1 MPPGADRYPEV
12 ADRERRRFL
21 TEVARENCATGW
33 QLRAGDAANFAIGQ
47 GDVLAT
53 PLQMAVLYGAIADGG
68 TVRTPRVGAAL
79 VDPVSGERTA
89 LDPGPTHRAPLSA
102 ATDRYLRSALRRV
115 VTSGTAAAAFA
126 GMPADW
132 PVAGKTGTG
141 EVVGKRDTSWF
152 VSYAPATRPRWVVA
166 AVVAQGGPGGST
178 AAPVTARCTSPCAG
192 WAERHE
198 PQRPDRLT
206 GMLTSTSWCSVLV
219 WWYVAAIRASQ
230 LGKKVAVVEKKY
242 WGGVCLNVGCI
253 PSKALIKNAELA
265 HTLQHEK
272 ELYGI
277 EGEATMK
284 YGATHAR
291 SRKVSAGIVKG
302 VHFLMKKNKI
312 EEVDGWGTLTSAT
325 SMDVA
330 LNDGSTRQLT
340 FDHLIIA
347 AGAVTRMLPGV
358 EVSQN
363 VVTYEEQI
371 LDENLPGSI
380 VIAGSGAIGVEFAY
394 VMKNFGVDVTIVEF
408 LDRMVPTED
417 EEISKELLKHYKK
430 LGVKVMLSTKVEG
443 VEDTGSGVRVTVS
456 PAAGGDQQVLE
467 ADKFMSAIGFA
478 PRTEGYGL
486 EATGVQL
493 TERGA
498 IAIDEYGRTNV
509 ENVYAIG
516 DCTAKLMLAHVAEAQ
531 GVVAAEHLSG
541 AETMP
546 VEYDFIPRATYCHPQ
561 IGSFGYSEA
570 QAKEKG
576 YDVKTAKFPF
586 SANGKAMG
594 LGDAVGFVKVVADAE
609 HNEIIGAHMIGP
621 DVTELLPVLTLAQK
635 WDLTADEVSRNVFAH
650 PTLSEAV
657 KEAVEGIAGH
667 MINL

>member
-1 MPPGADRYPEV
+1 MADFDVVVLGA
-12 ADRERRRFL
+12 
-21 TEVARENCATGW
+21 
-33 QLRAGDAANFAIGQ
+33 
-47 GDVLAT
+47 
-53 PLQMAVLYGAIADGG
+53 
-68 TVRTPRVGAAL
+68 
-79 VDPVSGERTA
+79 
-89 LDPGPTHRAPLSA
+89 
-102 ATDRYLRSALRRV
+102 
-115 VTSGTAAAAFA
+115 
-126 GMPADW
+126 
-132 PVAGKTGTG
+132 
-141 EVVGKRDTSWF
+141 
-152 VSYAPATRPRWVVA
+152 
-166 AVVAQGGPGGST
+166 GPGG
-178 AAPVTARCTSPCAG
+178 
-192 WAERHE
+192 
-198 PQRPDRLT
+198 
-206 GMLTSTSWCSVLV
+206 
-219 WWYVAAIRASQ
+219 YVAAIRAAQ

-265 HTLQHEK
+265 HTLAHDK
-272 ELYGI
+272 ELFGI
-277 EGEATMK
+277 EGEVSMK

-312 EEVDGWGTLTSAT
+312 EEIDGWGTLTGST
-325 SMDVA
+325 SMDVE
-330 LNDGSTRQLT
+330 LNDGESRSLT
-340 FDHLIIA
+340 FDHLIVA
-347 AGAVTRMLPGV
+347 TGAVTRMLPGV

-394 VMKNFGVDVTIVEF
+394 VMTNFGVDVTIVEF

-417 EEISKELLKHYKK
+417 EEVSKELLKQYKK
-430 LGVKVMLSTKVEG
+430 LGVKVMLGTKVES
-443 VEDTGSGVRVTVS
+443 VEDTGSGVKVTVS
-456 PAAGGDQQVLE
+456 KDGEQDVLE
-467 ADKFMSAIGFA
+467 ADKLMSAIGFA
-478 PRTEGYGL
+478 PRVEGFGL
-486 EATGVQL
+486 EAAGVQL

-498 IAIDEYGRTNV
+498 VAIDEYCRTNV

-531 GVVAAEHLSG
+531 GVVAAEHLAG
-541 AETMP
+541 ADTMP
-546 VEYDFIPRATYCHPQ
+546 VEYDFVPRATYCHPQ

-594 LGDAVGFVKVVADAE
+594 LGDGVGFVKVVADAE
-609 HNEIIGAHMIGP
+609 HNEILGAHMIGP

-635 WDLTADEVSRNVFAH
+635 WDLTADEVARNVFAH
-650 PTLSEAV
+650 PTLSESV
-657 KEAVEGIAGH
+657 KEAIEGIAGH